1 MVQLT
6 IKERTARREKISQNR
21 DDLLMQSIPEPVV
34 LKNDSPVKG
43 LKLLSGSDLMVIGL
57 ETGVVKMIN
66 RKTMQVVGENK
77 LMDAPVL
84 KIEQVQ

>member
-57 ETGVVKMIN
+57 ETGVVKIIN

-77 LMDAPVL
+77 LMDTPVL